1 MKLAVISDIHYAG
14 PAEQARQGFEIRSI
28 GNPALRLAAR
38 AWRRW
43 IWLHDPM
50 AHNHRLDRLIAA
62 NPGPDHVVA
71 NGDFTVDSAFVGV
84 SDDAA
89 LESAHQAL
97 NRLRQAYG
105 PRLLATIGDHELGKQ
120 SLFGGVGG
128 LRLESWKRCQLR
140 LGLDPIWHREFG
152 PWALIGVASTPV
164 ALPIYGPEILPE
176 ERTAWNE
183 VADTLWTG
191 IREAFSRVESG
202 QRIVLFVH
210 DPSALPFLGRDATVA
225 RHLPQI
231 AKTIVGHLHSPSIF
245 RLGQRLA
252 GMPRIHFL
260 GNTVRRHSVALN
272 EARWWRKFRVELC
285 PSPCGIQLFKDGGWL
300 ELDLDPEG
308 RKPISI
314 HRQPLPW

>member
-43 IWLHDPM
+43 IWLRDPM

-128 LRLESWKRCQLR
+128 LLL
-140 LGLDPIWHREFG
+140 
-152 PWALIGVASTPV
+152 ASAV
-164 ALPIYGPEILPE
+164 HLMQMVL
-176 ERTAWNE
+176 AW
-183 VADTLWTG
+183 
-191 IREAFSRVESG
+191 R
-202 QRIVLFVH
+202 
-210 DPSALPFLGRDATVA
+210 
-225 RHLPQI
+225 
-231 AKTIVGHLHSPSIF
+231 
-245 RLGQRLA
+245 
-252 GMPRIHFL
+252 
-260 GNTVRRHSVALN
+260 
-272 EARWWRKFRVELC
+272 
-285 PSPCGIQLFKDGGWL
+285 
-300 ELDLDPEG
+300 
-308 RKPISI
+308 
-314 HRQPLPW
+314 